1 VKALSLFQSGATLIL
16 YLLFFLS
23 PWIKAW
29 RRKELGKSYF
39 VGLLFATFFYYG
51 TPIWL
56 LLYGWKTTFLLI
68 AYCIGSVFLAVVVIS
83 SVFSIGDSLIVGIL
97 VQVPIRVIA
106 GSWLANNHSR
116 LRANKAIA

>member
-1 VKALSLFQSGATLIL
+1 MILSATNPGCMVLMREPKNNIV
-16 YLLFFLS
+16 FC
-23 PWIKAW
+23 WTT
-29 RRKELGKSYF
+29 
-39 VGLLFATFFYYG
+39 VCDFFYYG
-51 TPIWL
+51 TLIWL